1 IRGFKVTDYTTLQP
15 LLGHSKSVGPSA
27 PIAYATYVSPPDEAA
42 AWRGCRYPMGDKAA
56 AWPGLT
62 SWVLDIAGA

>member
-1 IRGFKVTDYTTLQP
+1 MCAFFSAATL
-15 LLGHSKSVGPSA
+15 SCYSDRRKSLGPSA
-27 PIAYATYVSPPDEAA
+27 PIAYATSVSPPDEAV
-42 AWRGCRYPMGDKAA
+42 AWPGRRYPMGDKAA